1 MGDVH
6 QPEKLGGAR
15 AGAAEG
21 GVIRGPGSHLRHDA
35 ASQPAASSGGS
46 CPGQVR
52 CKKRRLARDSSETS
66 FQRQGDLPRFRVAP
80 DLPRFGPYFAYFPGG
95 LIK

>member
-21 GVIRGPGSHLRHDA
+21 GVIRGPGSHLRRA
-35 ASQPAASSGGS
+35 PPANQPHRPVARARGRYAVKRGDWPGIPARHHFSGREI
-46 CPGQVR
+46 CR
-52 CKKRRLARDSSETS
+52 
-66 FQRQGDLPRFRVAP
+66 RFRVAP
-80 DLPRFGPYFAYFPGG
+80 DLPRFGPYFAYFQES
-95 LIK
+95 